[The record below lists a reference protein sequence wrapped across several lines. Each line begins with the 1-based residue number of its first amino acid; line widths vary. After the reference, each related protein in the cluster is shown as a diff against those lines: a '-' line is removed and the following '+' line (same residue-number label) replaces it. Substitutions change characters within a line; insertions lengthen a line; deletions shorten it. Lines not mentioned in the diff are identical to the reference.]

1 MPLAIFPDKRAGAN
15 DESWLHLLP
24 ALRCGD
30 TLGMYGSDTRKRL
43 RLKAWS
49 RMLQLTGVMATGGYD
64 YAQCYLS

>member
-1 MPLAIFPDKRAGAN
+1 MPLAIFPDKPGDAN
-15 DESWLHLLP
+15 DGSWLHLLP
-24 ALRCGD
+24 ALGCGD